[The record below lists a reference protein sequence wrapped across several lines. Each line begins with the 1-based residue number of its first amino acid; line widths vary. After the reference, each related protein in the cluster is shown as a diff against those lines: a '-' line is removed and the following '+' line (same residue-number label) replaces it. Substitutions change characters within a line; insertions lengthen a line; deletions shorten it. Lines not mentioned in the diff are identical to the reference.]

1 MIVED
6 DNDISR
12 MLKELLEGKGYETA
26 QAYSGTEALLYVEK
40 RVPDGVILDLM
51 LPGMD
56 GEEVLKRLKEISP
69 HTAVLVSS
77 AKEEVQVRISLLKAG
92 ADDYLVKPFD
102 TQELLARLEAVL
114 RRLGS
119 VRTSDEAKGNSLVRD
134 SGAGEPC
141 EVKGNG
147 LVRGN
152 GAGKPDEAKGNGLVR
167 GSGAGE
173 PWEAGENSSLRGNRV
188 GGTCEA
194 RGNNSLRGNGD
205 GSTGRGSGGKLEYR
219 GLVMYPEDYI
229 VKLDGRELSLTKR
242 EFLILQLLLEN
253 PGKVFTKSN
262 IYESVWNEEFL
273 GEDNAVNVHISNIR
287 QKIAKINPEEKYIQ
301 TVWGI
306 GFKL

>member
-56 GEEVLKRLKEISP
+56 GEEVLKRLKEISS

-114 RRLGS
+114 RRLGR
-119 VRTSDEAKGNSLVRD
+119 VREACGTSDEAKGNS
-134 SGAGEPC
+134 
-141 EVKGNG
+141 
-147 LVRGN
+147 
-152 GAGKPDEAKGNGLVR
+152 LVR

-306 GFKL
+306 GYKL

>member
-1 MIVED
+1 MREYILIVED

-12 MLKELLEGKGYETA
+12 MLKELLEGQGYETA
-26 QAYSGTEALLYVEK
+26 QAYSGTEAMLYVEK

-114 RRLGS
+114 RRLGR
-119 VRTSDEAKGNSLVRD
+119 VREACGTS
-134 SGAGEPC
+134 GE
-141 EVKGNG
+141 V
-147 LVRGN
+147 
-152 GAGKPDEAKGNGLVR
+152 KGNGLVR

-173 PWEAGENSSLRGNRV
+173 PWEAGGNSSLRGS
-188 GGTCEA
+188 GAGEPCEA
-194 RGNNSLRGNGD
+194 GGNSLLRGNGAGAGRD
-205 GSTGRGSGGKLEYR
+205 GSTGKGSGGKLEYR